1 MSGKLAEVVELTAI
15 GTAKVKFEGEESPS
29 EKEYPYYR
37 SYVPRVGD
45 KVHMVEFNGSYIIA
59 DAISHEI
66 APDDVK
72 SYVAVETNKLRDE
85 INGVKNDYTKKIDL
99 EKDYTKKVDLEKDY
113 TKTTDLEKNYLQ
125 ISNFG
130 SQIDNHT
137 AGKGRRLVRSNVTSG
152 STYNIDYLYI
162 EPSTKKLHVRTVW
175 GTWYSFNP

>member
-66 APDDVK
+66 TPDDLK
-72 SYVAVETNKLRDE
+72 NYVNVENGKLRDE
-85 INGVKNDYTKKIDL
+85 INGVKNDYIKK
-99 EKDYTKKVDLEKDY
+99 
-113 TKTTDLEKNYLQ
+113 TDLERDYIKKTDLEIKYLKKSDLGAE
-125 ISNFG
+125 I
-130 SQIDNHT
+130 IANHT
-137 AGKGRRLVRSNVTSG
+137 NGIGAGILITTGTGSNAVKGFSWDWVN
-152 STYNIDYLYI
+152 
-162 EPSTKKLHVRTVW
+162 KKLILHTRNSGNYTIR
-175 GTWYSFNP
+175 P

>member
-1 MSGKLAEVVELTAI
+1 MSGKLAEVVELTEI

-85 INGVKNDYTKKIDL
+85 INGVKNDYTK
-99 EKDYTKKVDLEKDY
+99 
-113 TKTTDLEKNYLQ
+113 TTDLEKNYLQ

-162 EPSTKKLHVRTVW
+162 EPSTKKLYVRTVS

>member
-1 MSGKLAEVVELTAI
+1 MSSKLAEVVELTAI
-15 GTAKVKFEGEESPS
+15 RTAKVKFEGEEIPS
-29 EKEYPYYR
+29 EKEYPYYG

-85 INGVKNDYTKKIDL
+85 INGVKNDYTK
-99 EKDYTKKVDLEKDY
+99 
-113 TKTTDLEKNYLQ
+113 TTDLEKNYLQ

-137 AGKGRRLVRSNVTSG
+137 TGKGRGLVRSNVTSG

-162 EPSTKKLHVRTVW
+162 EPSTKKLHVRTVS